1 MNYNCIIV
9 IKKKDKLDY
18 YKLLSIED
26 LEYSDI
32 GRRSDFINIST
43 ITFDNNYNLFID
55 LVSGD
60 TNYYL
65 QYELIDNKNNVV
77 EYDVLEDFI
86 DFKISDSKEVYNIH
100 FETIESECE

>member
-9 IKKKDKLDY
+9 IKEKDKLDY

-43 ITFDNNYNLFID
+43 ITFIFYR
-55 LVSGD
+55 
-60 TNYYL
+60 TY
-65 QYELIDNKNNVV
+65 
-77 EYDVLEDFI
+77 
-86 DFKISDSKEVYNIH
+86 
-100 FETIESECE
+100 